1 MLRHINRP
9 EMLRPAA
16 SPLSHLV
23 IDGAYAFVCGIAAG
37 DIQGGDK
44 ILGDVG
50 KETELVMNK
59 IKEILADEGIGLD
72 RIVRVD
78 VHLADL
84 REIRAM
90 NAVYSRYFKEGAY
103 PARTCTESAR
113 IVGNARVEITCV
125 ARLS

>member
-9 EMLRPAA
+9 EMLRPAS
-16 SPLSHLV
+16 SPLSHVV
-23 IDGAYAFVCGIAAG
+23 IDGTYAFVAGIAAG

-44 ILGDVG
+44 VIGDVG
-50 KETELVMNK
+50 AETEIVMNK
-59 IKEILADEGIGLD
+59 IKEILADVGVGME

-90 NAVYSRYFKEGAY
+90 NAVYGRYFKEGAY

-113 IVGNARVEITCV
+113 IVGNARVEITCM
-125 ARLS
+125 ARI